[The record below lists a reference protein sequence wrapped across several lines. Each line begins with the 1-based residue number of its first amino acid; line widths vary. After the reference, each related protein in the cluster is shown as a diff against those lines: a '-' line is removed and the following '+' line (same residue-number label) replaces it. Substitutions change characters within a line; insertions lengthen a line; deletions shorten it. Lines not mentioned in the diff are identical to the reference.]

1 MKPGNG
7 TTTSEFA
14 TRVRMMSTR
23 NYEELGS
30 DLYNTLRLKGIVEE
44 GDFKKL
50 GKLQDIQ
57 EEEDEESIVIRLKF
71 TKKIMLDVVAENTA
85 AEATPMNS
93 FLSVRPR
100 RHEINLGANF
110 FEPDITSDYKIK
122 LDLGIEVKEEKIS
135 WESSLERMY
144 LLSS

>member
-1 MKPGNG
+1 
-7 TTTSEFA
+7 
-14 TRVRMMSTR
+14 MSTR

-30 DLYNTLRLKGIVEE
+30 DLYNTLRLKWIVKE

-57 EEEDEESIVIRLKF
+57 EEDEESIVIRLKF

-93 FLSVRPR
+93 NLSVRPR

-122 LDLGIEVKEEKIS
+122 LDLGIEVKEEKIN

-144 LLSS
+144 LLLS